1 MAGTEPQFLDVGSG
15 DRRRRIAYLQLPAT
29 QAGRPGL
36 VWLCG
41 LKSEMTS
48 TKAAAV
54 ADWAQAQGL
63 ACLRFDYSGHGQS
76 EGRFE
81 AGTVSRWLE
90 DAEAVFRNL
99 TKGPQVLIG
108 SSMGGYIALLLLRK
122 LLAEDRQSA
131 VGSRQSGETAAT
143 TADARLP
150 TAADAAGIKAV
161 VLIAPAWDMTDLMW
175 RNLPSAARRDIEET
189 GVFLRP
195 SRYGD
200 GPYPIT
206 RALIEDGRQHLIG
219 AAPLDPGRPVHIVHG
234 LQDPDVPWEH
244 TLDLV
249 AHLSGDWAR
258 VTAVPDGEHRLS
270 RPEDLALLLG
280 MIAGLVGGKSEGA

>member
-1 MAGTEPQFLDVGSG
+1 MAATQPQFLDVGAG
-15 DRRRRIAYLQLPAT
+15 DERRRIAYLQRPAT
-29 QAGRPGL
+29 QAGKPGL

-54 ADWAQAQGL
+54 ADWAEAQGL

-76 EGRFE
+76 QGPFE

-90 DAEAVFRNL
+90 EAEAVFRNL
-99 TKGPQVLIG
+99 TRGPQILVG
-108 SSMGGYIALLLLRK
+108 SSMGGYIALLLLRR
-122 LLAEDRQSA
+122 LLAAESQT
-131 VGSRQSGETAAT
+131 EAARIV
-143 TADARLP
+143 AL
-150 TAADAAGIKAV
+150 
-161 VLIAPAWDMTDLMW
+161 VLIAPAWDMTELMW

-206 RALIEDGRQHLIG
+206 RALIEDGSQHRIG
-219 AAPLDPGRPVHIVHG
+219 AAPLDPGRPVRIIHG

-249 AHLSGDWAR
+249 AHLSGDWTR
-258 VTAVPDGEHRLS
+258 VAAVPDGEHRLS
-270 RPEDLALLLG
+270 RPEDLALLLD
-280 MIAGLVGGKSEGA
+280 IVAGLVDGKA

>member
-1 MAGTEPQFLDVGSG
+1 MVGAQPQFLDVGAG
-15 DRRRRIAYLQLPAT
+15 DERRRIAYLQRPAA

-54 ADWAQAQGL
+54 ADWAQEQGL

-81 AGTVSRWLE
+81 EGTVSRWLE
-90 DAEAVFRNL
+90 EAEAAFRSL
-99 TKGPQVLIG
+99 AAGPQILVG

-131 VGSRQSGETAAT
+131 VGRRASLLRPLS
-143 TADARLP
+143 TADTRLP
-150 TAADAAGIKAV
+150 TAEGAERIKAL
-161 VLIAPAWDMTDLMW
+161 VLIAPAWDMTELMW
-175 RNLPSAARRDIEET
+175 RNLPTSARRDIEERS
-189 GVFLRP
+189 VFLRP

-206 RALIEDGRQHLIG
+206 RALIDDGRRHLIG
-219 AAPLDPGRPVHIVHG
+219 AAPLDPGRPVHIIHG

-244 TLDLV
+244 SLDLV
-249 AHLSGDWAR
+249 AHLSGDWTR
-258 VTAVPDGEHRLS
+258 VAAVPDGEHRLS
-270 RPEDLALLLG
+270 RPEDLALLLDIVG
-280 MIAGLVGGKSEGA
+280 GLVDGKT

>member
-1 MAGTEPQFLDVGSG
+1 MEPQFLNVGSG
-15 DRRRRIAYLQLPAT
+15 AETRRIAWLREPAAD
-29 QAGRPGL
+29 AGRPGL

-48 TKAAAV
+48 TKAFAV
-54 ADWAQAQGL
+54 AEWARAQGL

-81 AGTVSRWLE
+81 EGTVSRWLE
-90 DAEAVFRNL
+90 EAEAVFRSL
-99 TKGPQVLIG
+99 TQGPQILVG
-108 SSMGGYIALLLLRK
+108 SSMGGYIALLLLRR
-122 LLAEDRQSA
+122 LLEAGRQSA
-131 VGSRQSGETAAT
+131 VGSRRSEEAARIR
-143 TADARLP
+143 AL
-150 TAADAAGIKAV
+150 
-161 VLIAPAWDMTDLMW
+161 VLIAPAWDMTELMW
-175 RNLPSAARRDIEET
+175 RNLPSAARRDIEES

-206 RALIEDGRQHLIG
+206 RALIEDGSKHLIG
-219 AAPLDPGRPVHIVHG
+219 AAPFDPGRPVHIIHG

-249 AHLSGDWAR
+249 AHLSGDWTR
-258 VTAVPDGEHRLS
+258 VAAVPDGEHRLS
-270 RPEDLALLLG
+270 RPEDIALLLDIIG
-280 MIAGLVGGKSEGA
+280 GLVAGGR